1 MDSQLNLK
9 ELERK
14 AFRSTHQD
22 GLWDMYMGL
31 IVIGM
36 ALFMFRSPD
45 GYGPR
50 NIVIFLGAY
59 ALAGLIFWA
68 GKKFVTIPRM
78 GQVTFGPLRKQ
89 KARTLAIVLGVVILI
104 QVGIVVLTGVGRSNA
119 GFGAQLS
126 ALLGG
131 SSMDQMLVATL
142 GSLFVGPSMILIAYF
157 NDFLRGYYIAIMM
170 ALAVFLMILFNHP
183 VYPIVIG
190 ALILIPGMVL
200 FVRFLRKYPL
210 HKEKVAHE

>member
-14 AFRSTHQD
+14 AFRSTYQD
-22 GLWDMYMGL
+22 GLWDVQLGL

-36 ALFMFRSPD
+36 AFFIFRPD
-45 GYGPR
+45 EGYGPR
-50 NIVIFLGAY
+50 NIFLML
-59 ALAGLIFWA
+59 LAFSLANLVFWA
-68 GKKFVTIPRM
+68 GKKFITVPRM